1 MREVAGIIHVIAVLA
16 LIGFIAWFIHQA
28 VQGKPIKAYTIM
40 YGLAC
45 VTGIFTYVF
54 FLGMDILDIAKIG
67 VSILLGIVL
76 IALAAISTSR
86 RQSE

>member
-1 MREVAGIIHVIAVLA
+1 MREAVGIIYVIAVLA
-16 LIGFIAWFIHQA
+16 LLGFIAWLIHRA
-28 VQGKPIKAYTIM
+28 VAGRPIKVHTVF
-40 YGLAC
+40 YGIAC

-54 FLGMDILDIAKIG
+54 FLGMDILDIVKIG

-76 IALAAISTSR
+76 IALAAISTGR